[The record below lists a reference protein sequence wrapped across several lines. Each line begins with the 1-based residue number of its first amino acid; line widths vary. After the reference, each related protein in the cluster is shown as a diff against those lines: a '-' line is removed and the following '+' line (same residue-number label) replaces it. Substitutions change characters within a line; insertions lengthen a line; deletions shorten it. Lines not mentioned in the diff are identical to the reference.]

1 MSEESLINVSVSD
14 NALLNIHLPDTPPSV
29 DKAIENLSAPASYW
43 GGLLGGSFTKAIYAS
58 IGLPCEAW
66 ANKKIL
72 QFKAASEAMQKRISA
87 IPPENRIEPSFGVVR
102 SISDGLELCIDEE
115 TLREGF
121 VNLLGSAMDSR
132 TANGLLKHHAQTLK
146 LLCSDEA
153 KILQVLSATRNYPVI
168 SIREKLTEGFN
179 DCVPLFSTIGE
190 KAGCSHA
197 LLVPSYLNHL
207 ETLGLAKIDWT
218 TMLITD
224 GVYKPLEESTIAKE
238 ALKYTESRGNTT
250 DIRKGL
256 ITLTDLELNFVS
268 SCGLTSTTNP

>member
-1 MSEESLINVSVSD
+1 MSEEPLINVSVSD

-132 TANGLLKHHAQTLK
+132 KLFKTPLQFRLARISNCHTGQIAVTTLLKGTFEVLPQEPQTG
-146 LLCSDEA
+146 
-153 KILQVLSATRNYPVI
+153 Y
-168 SIREKLTEGFN
+168 
-179 DCVPLFSTIGE
+179 
-190 KAGCSHA
+190 
-197 LLVPSYLNHL
+197 
-207 ETLGLAKIDWT
+207 
-218 TMLITD
+218 
-224 GVYKPLEESTIAKE
+224 
-238 ALKYTESRGNTT
+238 
-250 DIRKGL
+250 
-256 ITLTDLELNFVS
+256 
-268 SCGLTSTTNP
+268 

>member
-1 MSEESLINVSVSD
+1 MPLPLTGEVYWEVALQKLSTPVSACHV
-14 NALLNIHLPDTPPSV
+14 
-29 DKAIENLSAPASYW
+29 K
-43 GGLLGGSFTKAIYAS
+43 LGPTRKSCNSK
-58 IGLPCEAW
+58 P
-66 ANKKIL
+66 L
-72 QFKAASEAMQKRISA
+72 QKQCKKRISV

-256 ITLTDLELNFVS
+256 ITLTDLGLNFVS

>member
-1 MSEESLINVSVSD
+1 MSEEPLINVSVSD

-238 ALKYTESRGNTT
+238 ALKYT
-250 DIRKGL
+250 
-256 ITLTDLELNFVS
+256 
-268 SCGLTSTTNP
+268 

>member
-14 NALLNIHLPDTPPSV
+14 NELLNIHLPDTPPSV

-43 GGLLGGSFTKAIYAS
+43 GGLLGGSFIKAIYAS

-72 QFKAASEAMQKRISA
+72 QFKAASEEMQKRISA

-115 TLREGF
+115 TLRQGF

-132 TANGLLKHHAQTLK
+132 TVNGLLKHHAQTLK

-179 DCVPLFSTIGE
+179 DCVPLFSNIGE

-218 TMLITD
+218 TILITD
-224 GVYKPLEESTIAKE
+224 GVYKPLEESTTAKE

-256 ITLTDLELNFVS
+256 ITLTDLGLNFVS